1 MKIKRASKTLSLFLA
16 FCMVFTMV
24 PTVAFAETGDVDSGV
39 PLGVSGTIT
48 AFADLDESDAQLPN
62 ITAQPQGATYTQGEV
77 AVPLSVVASVTD
89 GGTLSYQWYAHGDD
103 GTMQGTAIDD
113 ASSSTYTPDTGEF
126 EIGTIYYSCEV
137 TNTNNGKIAIIFSDK
152 AAVTVIAS
160 GSTAPTV
167 SGFRAERKGA
177 NNVEFYFAPST
188 TGRYGYDISIKGG
201 TAFSPQLYYT
211 INSVEEF
218 AINETIDGISAA
230 DILVIY
236 LKIADEH
243 NVESKLYSL
252 EVPAYTALTDAQPP
266 TIEAQPISATYEQ
279 NETAFKLFVSAN
291 STDGGDLSYR
301 WYRNSTSSTVGATE
315 VGTDSYMYTPLTDTV
330 GTTYYYCVVTNTNN
344 DATRNKTATATS
356 QIATVT
362 VEAPSG
368 GTTKIVPAPIS
379 GIVSPAVG
387 NLSQT
392 AIPATDQYSAS
403 IEWYDPSGTFA
414 GASFASD
421 TVYRLNV
428 VLNAKAGYTF
438 AGLTADDLK
447 GFTVN
452 GIVPSFTNPVSDSLS
467 VIQVE
472 FPATGTVGTDT
483 TKPTVSGFR
492 AERTGE
498 KSIKFFFTPSTT
510 GNFGY
515 SILKKEASAPTDI
528 EMLFAMDS
536 AKERDNTQSSFS
548 FTAEDILV
556 IYLQIENENA
566 VKSEIYSLEV
576 PAYTPPTDAQPPS
589 ITAQP
594 ISATY
599 VQNETAISLFV
610 FAKKTDGGSLSCQW
624 YSNTTNSTVGGTE
637 VGTNSY
643 TYTPS
648 TAAVGT
654 TYYYCVVTN
663 TNNEA
668 TANKTATATSEIATV
683 TVNAPNVTL
692 PTITI
697 TKHPQNV
704 TVTQGRINAT
714 LTAEAVSNNGKPVLY
729 QWYRFIGGIGG
740 DNVEIMPGATS
751 SNFTI
756 PTGLTAGTY
765 QYLCVFN
772 TDDTDYVDS
781 NSAIVT
787 VKPPS
792 GGSGSGDSG
801 GGSSGDNGGSGV
813 VVTPPAP
820 SAPNAPTQGS
830 VNIHGRV
837 DGSGNV
843 TANITNQTVID
854 AIDRALTQARQ
865 NGTEQNGII
874 LTLNI
879 STGGKPIN
887 NLSAN
892 LPKEVQDAIIA
903 KGVSGLIITTGG
915 SDIAIGMDLAALREM
930 NRQAGGNINLT
941 ATRMNNATLA
951 GNARA
956 AIGNR
961 PVFDLKA
968 IYGNGKQVQNFGA
981 GSVSVTIPYTLGTGE
996 NTGDIQAVYVDAN
1009 DRVQWL
1015 ISSVYDG
1022 LNGVLRF
1029 STNHF
1034 STYGV
1039 GYKQGVPSFA
1049 DIRTHWAKED
1059 IAFVA
1064 NRGLLSGTSKTTF
1077 SPNTAMTRGMFVTAL
1092 GRLANADVSGYEK
1105 SSFTDVKSDS
1115 YHMGYVEWANKNNIV
1130 KGMGDGKFAP
1140 DQSIT
1145 REQMAVI
1152 LQSYA
1157 KAIGFTLPKVHV
1169 ENTFADGA
1177 KIGAYAKD
1185 AVKQMQMAGIISGK
1199 NSNLFDPQGT
1209 ATRAEVSAVL
1219 RRFVELA
1226 ISSDTAQGW
1235 TINDSGKWMYY
1246 ENGKPV
1252 TGKKNIGGSAYTF
1265 DQYGV
1270 TADVPKNLRY
1280 TTYTVQKGDSFWLI
1294 AHKLGCTMSELE
1306 RLNNKSRFD
1315 LIHPGDVL
1323 RVPEE

>member
-1 MKIKRASKTLSLFLA
+1 ML
-16 FCMVFTMV
+16 
-24 PTVAFAETGDVDSGV
+24 PTVAFAETAAQA
-39 PLGVSGTIT
+39 PTIT
-48 AFADLDESDAQLPN
+48 V
-62 ITAQPQGATYTQGEV
+62 QPVGATYTQEE
-77 AVPLSVVASVTD
+77 AAEPLLVEANVTD
-89 GGTLSYQWYAHGDD
+89 GGTLSYQWYSQTMDKNFE
-103 GTMQGTAIDD
+103 GTVIPDETN
-113 ASSSTYTPDTGEF
+113 STYTPPTGEVDV
-126 EIGTIYYSCEV
+126 GTTYYYCVV
-137 TNTNNGKIAIIFSDK
+137 TNTNNEATTHMASNT
-152 AAVTVIAS
+152 AAVKVVAA
-160 GSTAPTV
+160 TAPTV
-167 SGFRAERKGA
+167 SGLRAERKGA
-177 NNVEFYFAPST
+177 NNVEFYFTPST
-188 TGRYGYDISIKGG
+188 TGTYGYDISKKGG
-201 TAFSPQLYYT
+201 TAFSPQLYYN

-218 AINETIDGISAA
+218 AINETIDGISAV

-252 EVPAYTALTDAQPP
+252 EVPAYTAMTDAQPP

-291 STDGGDLSYR
+291 STDGGDLSYQ
-301 WYRNSTSSTVGATE
+301 WYSNSTNSTVGGTE
-315 VGTDSYMYTPLTDTV
+315 VGTNSYTYTPSTVTV
-330 GTTYYYCVVTNTNN
+330 GTTYYYCAVTNTNN
-344 DATRNKTATATS
+344 EATTNKTATATS
-356 QIATVT
+356 DAAAVT
-362 VEAPSG
+362 VNAPG
-368 GTTKIVPAPIS
+368 GTTQIVPAPIS
-379 GIVSPAVG
+379 GVVSPAVG
-387 NLSQT
+387 NVSQT

-414 GASFASD
+414 GTSFAGD

-472 FPATGTVGTDT
+472 FPATGTVDTDI

-528 EMLFAMDS
+528 EMLLAMDS
-536 AKERDNTQSSFS
+536 AKECDFALSSFS

-624 YSNTTNSTVGGTE
+624 YRNTTNSTVGGTE

-668 TANKTATATSEIATV
+668 TTNKTATATSEIATV

-704 TVTQGRINAT
+704 TVTQGRINGT
-714 LTAEAVSNNGKPVLY
+714 LTAEAVSNNGKPVRY
-729 QWYRFIGGIGG
+729 QWRQFIGGIGS
-740 DNVEIMPGATS
+740 DNTQPMLGETS
-751 SNFTI
+751 NTFAI
-756 PTGLTAGTY
+756 PTGLPAGTY

-772 TDDTDYVDS
+772 TDGNDYVDS
-781 NSAIVT
+781 NTAIVT

-792 GGSGSGDSG
+792 GGGS
-801 GGSSGDNGGSGV
+801 DNGGSGS
-813 VVTPPAP
+813 TG
-820 SAPNAPTQGS
+820 NGGGS
-830 VNIHGRV
+830 
-837 DGSGNV
+837 
-843 TANITNQTVID
+843 
-854 AIDRALTQARQ
+854 
-865 NGTEQNGII
+865 
-874 LTLNI
+874 
-879 STGGKPIN
+879 STGGDNITVNMPPATTENPNPPTEVTATVKPTVSGDTVNAAISSN
-887 NLSAN
+887 AVN
-892 LPKEVQDAIIA
+892 DAISKAQNEARKNGTTDNGIVVEIKVDTQNTKAESLNTSLSKESVDALIKAGAKELRITSEIA
-903 KGVSGLIITTGG
+903 DISLIFDTLKEIQKQVGADVNVTVKKVDN
-915 SDIAIGMDLAALREM
+915 SAISEEAQKIVGD
-930 NRQAGGNINLT
+930 
-941 ATRMNNATLA
+941 
-951 GNARA
+951 
-956 AIGNR
+956 R
-961 PVFDLKA
+961 PVYDFS
-968 IYGNGKQVQNFGA
+968 ITGTNGKKLTDFGK
-981 GSVSVTIPYTLGTGE
+981 GKVSVSIPYTLGANE
-996 NTGDIQAVYVDAN
+996 NAAN
-1009 DRVQWL
+1009 VVAYYIDSNGKVQEMPN
-1015 ISSVYDG
+1015 SVYDPVTQT
-1022 LNGVLRF
+1022 LSFV
-1029 STNHF
+1029 TDHF
-1034 STYGV
+1034 SKFAV
-1039 GYKQGVPSFA
+1039 GYKNVIVSFT
-1049 DIRTHWAKED
+1049 DTTNHWAKDSIE
-1059 IAFVA
+1059 FVVA
-1064 NRGLLSGTSKTTF
+1064 RGILAGTGNGKF
-1077 SPNTAMTRGMFVTAL
+1077 APNDAMTRGMFVTAL
-1092 GRLANADVSGYEK
+1092 GRLAEADVSSYK
-1105 SSFTDVKSDS
+1105 QSSFSDVTAGS
-1115 YHMGYVEWANKNNIV
+1115 YYLGYVEWANKNNIV
-1130 KGMGDGKFAP
+1130 NGIGSGRFAP
-1140 DQSIT
+1140 DQAIS

-1152 LQSYA
+1152 IANYA
-1157 KAIGFTLPKVHV
+1157 KVIGFDLPKVHT
-1169 ENTFADGA
+1169 ENTFADHT
-1177 KIGAYAKD
+1177 KIGAWAKD
-1185 AVKQMQMAGIISGK
+1185 AVKSVQMAGIISGK
-1199 NSNLFDPQGT
+1199 DGNIFDSQGT

-1235 TINDSGKWMYY
+1235 TMNDSGKWMYY

-1252 TGKKNIGGSAYTF
+1252 TGKKNIGGSTYTF

-1280 TTYTVQKGDSFWLI
+1280 TTYTVQKNDSFWLI